1 MSVGNERGVVDALKF
16 DLKQMHET
24 WMEVVWPRQRSA
36 EGTVLG
42 KWRPDGGLT
51 LFLYRLWSV
60 VGVPVVALAYPL
72 VLFGYFIRFQ
82 TKRINSTAVSIG
94 FAGVVGLFV
103 VLWGALSL
111 LAKFQF
117 SASLDAG
124 GVTAVAAASGVAI
137 VSSALAYG
145 FWVLGGRF
153 TTVLLAYPFAMTAIF
168 LPPVVAA
175 LYAPAVA
182 GVVLDQSD
190 SLARWFLFDA
200 PSIFGVQEFLVE
212 NFTREGFAYVLMW
225 FGISVPLGWLLG
237 LVVTLAELV
246 RPTPE

>member
-1 MSVGNERGVVDALKF
+1 MSVGNQRGVVDALKI
-16 DLKQMHET
+16 DLKRMHET

-42 KWRPDGGLT
+42 KWTPDGGMSLY
-51 LFLYRLWSV
+51 LYRLWSAL
-60 VGVPVVALAYPL
+60 GVPIVALVYPL

-82 TKRINSTAVSIG
+82 TRRVNNTAVSIG
-94 FAGVVGLFV
+94 FVGVVTLFA
-103 VLWGALSL
+103 VLWGALAV

-117 SASLDAG
+117 SASLDSG

-137 VSSALAYG
+137 VSAALAFGSY
-145 FWVLGGRF
+145 VVDGRPL
-153 TTVLLAYPFAMTAIF
+153 TVLLAYPFAMTAIF

-200 PSIFGVQEFLVE
+200 PSIFGVQEFLID

-237 LVVTLAELV
+237 ILVTLADLV

>member
-1 MSVGNERGVVDALKF
+1 MSVGNERGVGDALKI
-16 DLKQMHET
+16 DLKRMHET

-42 KWRPDGGLT
+42 KWTPDGGAA

-60 VGVPVVALAYPL
+60 LGVPVVGLVYPL

-82 TKRINSTAVSIG
+82 TRRVNRTAVSIG
-94 FAGVVGLFV
+94 FVGVVGIFA
-103 VLWGALSL
+103 VLWGVLSL

-117 SASLDAG
+117 SGSLDAG
-124 GVTAVAAASGVAI
+124 GVTAIAAASGVAI
-137 VSSALAYG
+137 VSSALAYV
-145 FWVLGGRF
+145 FWAIDGRPI
-153 TTVLLAYPFAMTAIF
+153 TVLLAYPFAMTAIF

-200 PSIFGVQEFLVE
+200 PSLFGIQEFLIE

-237 LVVTLAELV
+237 IVVTLADLV

>member
-1 MSVGNERGVVDALKF
+1 MSVGNQRGVVDALKI
-16 DLKQMHET
+16 DLKRMHET

-42 KWRPDGGLT
+42 KWTPDGGIS
-51 LFLYRLWSV
+51 FYLYRLWSV
-60 VGVPVVALAYPL
+60 LGVPIVGLIYPL

-82 TKRINSTAVSIG
+82 TRRVNSTAVSLG
-94 FAGVVGLFV
+94 FVGVVSLFA
-103 VLWGALSL
+103 VLWGALAL

-137 VSSALAYG
+137 LSAALAFGSYA
-145 FWVLGGRF
+145 LDGRPV
-153 TTVLLAYPFAMTAIF
+153 TVLLAYPFAMTAIF

-200 PSIFGVQEFLVE
+200 PSIFGVQEFLID

-237 LVVTLAELV
+237 ILVTLADLV